1 MNKEKEQVHKRIFRY
16 GKNVLAAI
24 GGSVVFG
31 LGLAAIITCKAKPV
45 DDSEYDYGYKEWLN
59 VFDLEDN
66 EQHEQMFNLA
76 RIQNFDDFCE

>member
-1 MNKEKEQVHKRIFRY
+1 MKEKEPARKRIFRY

-45 DDSEYDYGYKEWLN
+45 DDSEYDYGYKEWLKIFN
-59 VFDLEDN
+59 LEDN
-66 EQHEQMFNLA
+66 DKNEQMFNLA
-76 RIQNFDDFCE
+76 RTQNFDDFCE